1 MSPAPDARTG
11 TGLRARQAALAALAA
26 VEDTGT
32 WSNIAVPDAVAA
44 LPEARDRAFAS
55 HLAYDTLRWEGT
67 LDWALGLVLTRPLAD
82 VEAPLRRVLRLG
94 AVQLL
99 RSGVPVPAA
108 VSTSVA
114 LARAAVP
121 QGRAKGAAGFVNGV
135 LRNLARRLD
144 DLPWPDADVD
154 PVSHLSLTTAH
165 PRWVVAD
172 LLGRFTFDETR
183 AILEADNEP
192 PGLTL
197 RATSDRD
204 GLLEELR
211 AGGIDAAP
219 TTTAPEGV
227 RAPGADPR
235 RLVAVS
241 EGRATPQDEASMLV
255 VRASRAASGDRVLD
269 LCSGPGG
276 KATHLAAV
284 VGPEGRVTGI
294 ELHPHRARL
303 VEETAARLGV
313 EVDVRV
319 GDATAP
325 PLQGGERFD
334 VVLLDGP
341 CTGLGTG
348 RRRPEVRW
356 RRQPEDVP
364 TLAKLQR
371 RMLDV
376 AVERTRPG
384 GHLTFSVCTWTA
396 GETTEVVADL
406 LARAGDRLE
415 LVEERQLRPDTDDTD
430 GMYLAT
436 FRRLEDPQ
444 PLPGPE
450 GPDR

>member
-1 MSPAPDARTG
+1 MAVDDTG
-11 TGLRARQAALAALAA
+11 VRARRAALTAIAA
-26 VEDTGT
+26 VEEGGAY
-32 WSNIAVPDAVAA
+32 SNLAVPEAVAG
-44 LPEARDRAFAS
+44 LPDARDRAFAS
-55 HLAYDTLRWEGT
+55 HLAYDTLRWRGT
-67 LDWALGLVLTRPLAD
+67 LDWALGLVLTRPIGD
-82 VEAPLRRVLRLG
+82 VEAPLRRILHLG

-99 RSGVPVPAA
+99 RSGVPTPAA

-114 LARAAVP
+114 LARSAVP
-121 QGRAKGAAGFVNGV
+121 AGRAKGAAGFVNGV

-144 DLPWPDADVD
+144 DLPWPDPDVD
-154 PVSHLSLTTAH
+154 PVQHLALTTAH
-165 PRWVVAD
+165 PAWVVTD
-172 LLGRFTFDETR
+172 LLGRFGDADTR
-183 AILEADNEP
+183 AILEADNDP

-197 RATSDRD
+197 RVAGDRD
-204 GLLEELR
+204 RVLAELR
-211 AGGIDAAP
+211 EAGIDA
-219 TTTAPEGV
+219 TATATSPEGV

-235 RLVAVS
+235 RLPAVA

-255 VRASRAASGDRVLD
+255 VRATRVAAGDHVLD

-276 KATHLAAV
+276 KATHLAAI
-284 VGPEGRVTGI
+284 VGASGSVTGV

-303 VEETAARLGV
+303 VEETAARMGV
-313 EVDVRV
+313 AVDVRI

-325 PLQGGERFD
+325 PLQGGEVFD

-356 RRQPEDVP
+356 RRQPEDVAS
-364 TLAKLQR
+364 LARLQR

-396 GETTEVVADL
+396 GETTEVVRDL
-406 LARAGDRLE
+406 LERAGDRVG
-415 LVEERQLRPDTDDTD
+415 LVEERQLRPDTDGTD

-436 FRRLEDPQ
+436 FRR
-444 PLPGPE
+444 
-450 GPDR
+450 R